1 MSGIVDLSGQR
12 FGRLVVIRMAD
23 VKKDGRICWECLC
36 DCGNTIVAVGKNLKN
51 GQKKSCGCLR
61 DGLYIAESSCNR
73 GKRSDYGAIKENLVG
88 KRFGRLVVVSLADNS
103 ASKHRGARWVC
114 ECDCGN
120 ITEVRADHL
129 KNGSVRSCG
138 CLARDVNKM
147 FPNHVTHGATKGG
160 CWDRLYVI
168 WQGMKARCE
177 KSYATSYPRY
187 GARGISICDDW
198 HDFETFRGWAIA
210 NGYTD
215 KLTID
220 RIDSDGNYEPSNCRW
235 ATYTEQAANKKPRIV
250 NMKG

>member
-1 MSGIVDLSGQR
+1 MTIGQIK
-12 FGRLVVIRMAD
+12 GM
-23 VKKDGRICWECLC
+23 
-36 DCGNTIVAVGKNLKN
+36 VAGEEYDF
-51 GQKKSCGCLR
+51 LR
-61 DGLYIAESSCNR
+61 TNP
-73 GKRSDYGAIKENLVG
+73 
-88 KRFGRLVVVSLADNS
+88 
-103 ASKHRGARWVC
+103 
-114 ECDCGN
+114 
-120 ITEVRADHL
+120 HL
-129 KNGSVRSCG
+129 KNRI
-138 CLARDVNKM
+138 M
-147 FPNHVTHGATKGG
+147 FLTLGATKGG

-168 WQGMKARCE
+168 WQDMKARCE